1 MRLIL
6 ANDNTGDYLAR
17 SHVIDYDAV
26 IIQQQARRLAAGTHS
41 DVEII
46 QACFEFVRDEIA
58 HTFDIGAEKVT
69 CSASDVLRYGHGTC
83 YAKSHLLAAI
93 LRYLGIPTGFCY
105 QRLRDTNSLSGY
117 TLHGLNAVYFS
128 SIDRWVRLDARGN
141 KPYVNLQFDP
151 GAEILAYHIDE
162 SLGESEDPA
171 IFATPAES
179 VIRALTTS
187 ANAKKLSRSL
197 PDGY

>member
-17 SHVIDYDAV
+17 SHVIDYDDV
-26 IIQQQARRLAAGTHS
+26 TIQQQACRLSTGSHNE
-41 DVEII
+41 VEII
-46 QACFEFVRDEIA
+46 QACFEFVRDRIA

-83 YAKSHLLAAI
+83 YAKSHLLAAA

-105 QRLRDTNSLSGY
+105 QRLRDNDSHSGY
-117 TLHGLNAVYFS
+117 VLHGLNAVYFS

-162 SLGESEDPA
+162 SLGESEDHR

-187 ANAKKLSRSL
+187 TNAKMLSCIL
-197 PDGY
+197 PDAY